1 MTLGN
6 EQVDD
11 FAEFEKDFNRLIV
24 SDDNVT
30 EEEAPANV
38 AEDNTE
44 VTPEETRADNE
55 TEQASLVAPANWSK
69 EMKEAFA
76 ELPTNRAKEVMLEQY
91 KNMQADYTKKTTEVA
106 EDKKYNK
113 QIKDIFEPHREHL
126 KMLGIPNEVEA
137 IKRLVELDIFARKDP
152 AGYVK
157 YVSKGL
163 GVDLE
168 SLIFDDEP
176 KQTPETSQISQELAL
191 LKQKLNLFEQEKHQ
205 QSYSQFE
212 QEINSF
218 KNATDANG
226 NLKYPLFDD
235 FSIQIGH
242 ILEKDP
248 KSTLE
253 SAYNK
258 ATENVSKYFS
268 EKQVV
273 QLDEQR
279 KKAEINKA
287 RVAGRGV
294 STPSYTLANGK
305 PAETLDDII
314 NVGLRSTGF
323 KK

>member
-1 MTLGN
+1 MALET
-6 EQVDD
+6 EQADNFAD
-11 FAEFEKDFNRLIV
+11 FEQDFNRLMV
-24 SDDNVT
+24 NDDNVT
-30 EEEAPANV
+30 EEEAPENV
-38 AEDNTE
+38 AEDNSTE
-44 VTPEETRADNE
+44 TPAETEENT
-55 TEQASLVAPANWSK
+55 TEQASIEAPDNWSK

-76 ELPTNRAKEVMLEQY
+76 ELPTDKAKEVMLEQY

-106 EDKKYNK
+106 DERRYNK

-137 IKRLVELDIFARKDP
+137 IKRLVELDMFARKDP

-168 SLIFDDEP
+168 SLIFDEP
-176 KQTPETSQISQELAL
+176 QQQNPETSQFNQELAL
-191 LKQKLNLFEQEKHQ
+191 LKQKIGLMEQEKQQ
-205 QSYSQFE
+205 QSYLQIQ
-212 QEINSF
+212 QEIDNF
-218 KNATDANG
+218 KNATDASG

-235 FSIQIGH
+235 FAIQIGH
-242 ILEKDP
+242 ILENDKEA
-248 KSTLE
+248 TLE
-253 SAYNK
+253 SAYKK
-258 ATENVSKYFS
+258 ATENVYKYFS

-279 KKAEINKA
+279 KKAELGKA
-287 RVAGRGV
+287 KSAGRGV
-294 STPSYTLANGK
+294 STPSFTNANGV